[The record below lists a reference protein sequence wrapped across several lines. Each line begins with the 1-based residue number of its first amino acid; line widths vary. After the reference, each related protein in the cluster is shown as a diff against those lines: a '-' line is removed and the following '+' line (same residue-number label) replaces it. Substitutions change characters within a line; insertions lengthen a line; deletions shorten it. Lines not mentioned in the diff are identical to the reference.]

1 MKLSIDEPA
10 GDHGLLN
17 DAHARQGPAGCHE
30 VCKTDAT
37 ESDGAQRG
45 AFGVFVRKYAIFGDP
60 AIRERMRKTLQ
71 ARGLDT
77 PIETLMSIF
86 QRIVL

>member
-1 MKLSIDEPA
+1 MNRPA
-10 GDHGLLN
+10 N
-17 DAHARQGPAGCHE
+17 ATYTMTRTRAKVRPAATQF
-30 VCKTDAT
+30 CKTDAT
-37 ESDGAQRG
+37 ERDGARRR
-45 AFGVFVRKYAIFGDP
+45 AIGVFVRKYTHFRRFCHSGALCK
-60 AIRERMRKTLQ
+60 ALQ

>member
-1 MKLSIDEPA
+1 MNRPA
-10 GDHGLLN
+10 IT
-17 DAHARQGPAGCHE
+17 ACSMTRTRAKVRPAATKFARRTPL
-30 VCKTDAT
+30 KAT
-37 ESDGAQRG
+37 ARSAARS
-45 AFGVFVRKYAIFGDP
+45 AFLFENMRIFGDP

>member
-1 MKLSIDEPA
+1 MNRPA
-10 GDHGLLN
+10 IT
-17 DAHARQGPAGCHE
+17 ACSMTRTRAKVRPAATKFARRTPL
-30 VCKTDAT
+30 KAT
-37 ESDGAQRG
+37 ARSRG